1 MAQVFRVHPDNP
13 QQRLIRQAV
22 EMIRKGAVVVYPT
35 DAAYAIACAI
45 GNKTALERIIAIRQ
59 LGAKHNFAL
68 ICRDLSELA
77 TYARVD
83 NVVFRLLKHNTPGPY
98 TFILPASAEVPRRL
112 MHPNR
117 KTIGLRVPSNPIAQ
131 ALLEGLQEPLMTTT
145 LILPGETDPMIDPEE
160 IETHIGKR
168 VDLIL
173 DGGWGEM
180 DCTTVVDLV
189 EGVPQILR
197 QGKGDPTPFQ

>member
-22 EMIRKGAVVVYPT
+22 DMIRQGAVVVYPT
-35 DAAYAIACAI
+35 DAAYAIACGM
-45 GNKTALERIIAIRQ
+45 GNKAGLERIIAIRQ
-59 LGAKHNFAL
+59 LGNKHNFTL

-77 TYARVD
+77 TYARVN
-83 NVVFRLLKHNTPGPY
+83 NVVFRLLKHNTPGAY
-98 TFILPASAEVPRRL
+98 TFILPATSEVPRRL

-117 KTIGLRVPSNPIAQ
+117 KTIGLRVPANPIAQ
-131 ALLEGLQEPLMTTT
+131 ALLEGLQEPLMTST
-145 LILPGETDPMIDPEE
+145 LILPGDELPQIDPED
-160 IETHIGKR
+160 IEERIGKR
-168 VDLIL
+168 VDLII
-173 DGGWGEM
+173 DGGWGEV

-197 QGKGDPTPFQ
+197 QGKGDPAPFA

>member
-22 EMIRKGAVVVYPT
+22 EMIRKGGVVIYPT

-45 GNKTALERIIAIRQ
+45 GHKAALERIIAIRQ
-59 LGAKHNFAL
+59 LGAKHNFTL

-98 TFILPASAEVPRRL
+98 TFILSATSEVPRRL

-117 KTIGLRVPSNPIAQ
+117 KTIGLRVPANPIAQ
-131 ALLEGLQEPLMTTT
+131 ALLAAMDEPLMTTT
-145 LILPGETDPMIDPEE
+145 LIMPGDEFPLTDPEE
-160 IETHIGKR
+160 IEIQLGKR

-180 DCTTVVDLV
+180 ECTTVVDLV
-189 EGVPQILR
+189 DGVPQILR
-197 QGKGDPTPFQ
+197 QGKGDPAPFQ